1 MKEKIFRI
9 IKYAA
14 AAIYAACMLILLFG
28 RPTAYFSSL
37 SYVEHLRHSTNI
49 VPFSTIAEY
58 FGYLLEGGYMVRQA
72 VINLGGNVIMFIP
85 LGFFLALLWK
95 KLRRFVPHL
104 VTTAAIITSVELI
117 QLFTLRGSADIDDL
131 LLNVIGSALG
141 YLVYLIA
148 SAICKRLRHSA

>member
-1 MKEKIFRI
+1 
-9 IKYAA
+9 
-14 AAIYAACMLILLFG
+14 
-28 RPTAYFSSL
+28 
-37 SYVEHLRHSTNI
+37 
-49 VPFSTIAEY
+49 
-58 FGYLLEGGYMVRQA
+58 
-72 VINLGGNVIMFIP
+72 
-85 LGFFLALLWK
+85 K